1 MPIVVTV
8 FGIVTEVILCCSWVV
23 LPYLENA
30 FAAIEVTPSGIT
42 TAPAQVK
49 SLLVTILFWMV
60 NVPPPLHATL
70 CGVLTLAEE
79 LELAPAPS
87 IFEA

>member
-1 MPIVVTV
+1 MVTE
-8 FGIVTEVILCCSWVV
+8 FGIVTEVILCCSAVV
-23 LPYLENA
+23 EVPLLNA
-30 FAAIEVTPSGIT
+30 LLAIDVTPSGIT

-49 SLLVTILFWMV
+49 SLFVTTLFWMV

-79 LELAPAPS
+79 LELAPGPS

>member
-1 MPIVVTV
+1 MREETFRLSRKAPASIVITE

-23 LPYLENA
+23 LLYLENA

-49 SLLVTILFWMV
+49 SLLVTTLFWMV

-70 CGVLTLAEE
+70 
-79 LELAPAPS
+79 
-87 IFEA
+87 